1 MSLSVPPPAAPPG
14 RYGRPPGRRRR
25 RLRAGLLAAL
35 AVGFA
40 VVVVLLALRQAG
52 APVTFTVRTIEV
64 VDDETVR
71 VSWEVARAPGTAAE
85 CLVRARGEDGEE
97 VGREEVPVPAADAR
111 RTVVS
116 HDLSTSARAVTGE
129 VRSCIAR
136 EPAQQE

>member
-1 MSLSVPPPAAPPG
+1 MSSPASPAAGPAA
-14 RYGRPPGRRRR
+14 RYGRPAGRRSR
-25 RLRAGLLAAL
+25 RLRVGLLVGL
-35 AVGFA
+35 AVAFA
-40 VVVVLLALRQAG
+40 AVVVLLALRQAS

-64 VDDETVR
+64 LGDDAVR
-71 VSWEVARAPGTAAE
+71 VSWEVARPPGTEAE
-85 CLVRARGEDGEE
+85 CLVRARGEDGAE
-97 VGREEVPVPAADAR
+97 VGREEVPVSAADAR